1 MRCEKCKGEGYTLRS
16 YFDGEDVKTIKEW
29 CEECKGSGVLRY
41 KGDRTGIEW
50 ERE

>member
-1 MRCEKCKGEGYTLRS
+1 MRCDKCKGQGWVPIT
-16 YFDGEDVKTIKEW
+16 YFNSEDLKTVKEW
-29 CEECKGSGVLRY
+29 CEECHGSGVLRY